1 MIAVFWDDL
10 FQQNSSRVYKWY
22 DSDNHRFIIQ
32 WSSMKTFDKNDS
44 ETFQVILKDPS
55 YSYTPTGDG
64 EIIMQ
69 YKVFNNTS
77 SGQYSWSQVHGNYAT
92 IGIEDKTGTI
102 GLEYTFD
109 NQYPVTALPL
119 EDSTAILITT
129 RGSDILSK
137 GDINFDKSI
146 DIFDLFELID
156 YLESNNQGGI
166 NPYLADINGD
176 GNVNYIDMVG
186 LIKEVMNF

>member
-10 FQQNSSRVYKWY
+10 VQQNSSRVYKWY

-32 WSSMKTFDKNDS
+32 WSGMRTYDKNDS
-44 ETFQVILKDPS
+44 ETFQVILKDPG

-92 IGIEDKTGTI
+92 IGIEDETGTI

-109 NQYPVTALPL
+109 NQYPVTAMPL

-156 YLESNNQGGI
+156 YLESNNSGGI
-166 NPYLADINGD
+166 NPYLADMNGD